1 VIPVWV
7 LGNGGHAK
15 VVLDAIT
22 CQARYEVAGILSD
35 RPDEPTILPGLPH
48 QGPVTRDLAERLGV
62 NRAVIAIGS
71 NPVRARLADLLDG
84 LVRFV
89 TVVHPSATV
98 ASSASIGEGV
108 VICAGSIVQPYAT
121 IGDHT
126 IINTGATVD
135 HDSFIESFSHV
146 APGSHL
152 AGNVTVGRGALLGIG
167 SVVVP
172 GVQIG
177 ANAVVGAGSVVIRD
191 VEAGSR
197 VAGVP
202 ARPLSS

>member
-15 VVLDAIT
+15 VVLDAIR

-35 RPDEPTILPGLPH
+35 RPDESTILPGLPH

-71 NPVRARLADLLDG
+71 NPVRARLADLLDE

-135 HDSFIESFSHV
+135 HDSCIESFSHV

-152 AGNVTVGRGALLGIG
+152 AGNVSVGRGAFLGIG

-191 VEAGSR
+191 VETGSR